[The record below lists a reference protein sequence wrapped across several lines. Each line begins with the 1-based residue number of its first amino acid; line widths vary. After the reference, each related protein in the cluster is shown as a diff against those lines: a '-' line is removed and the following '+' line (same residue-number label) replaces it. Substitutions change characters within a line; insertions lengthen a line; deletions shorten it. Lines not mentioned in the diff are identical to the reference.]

1 MKKLFNDEFINIEIE
16 LIENNLKIV
25 GTLKNPS
32 VYKYRLL
39 TAPNSP
45 NNLMSYSGS
54 LLPFPNEE
62 IALENTKN
70 KCIINTDGII
80 NTVFSYPNSYYSA
93 DGYNKI
99 KSPIILI
106 IDDKK
111 IIYELDDLC
120 PLKSIRDRVR
130 GDPRYYAV
138 KEILLP
144 VATAENNMINYS
156 KAKYTY
162 NIA

>member
-1 MKKLFNDEFINIEIE
+1 MKKVFNDEYINISVE
-16 LIENNLKIV
+16 LLINNVNIV
-25 GTLKNPS
+25 GTLKNPNLF
-32 VYKYRLL
+32 KKRIL
-39 TAPNSP
+39 TAPAPS

-54 LLPFPNEE
+54 FLPFPNEE

-70 KCIINTDGII
+70 IFTINTDGVI
-80 NTVFSYPNSYYSA
+80 NTNFTYPNSYYSP

-130 GDPRYYAV
+130 GDPRFYAV

-144 VATAENNMINYS
+144 VATAEKNMMNYAS
-156 KAKYTY
+156 AKYTY

>member
-1 MKKLFNDEFINIEIE
+1 MKKIFNDEYINISVE
-16 LIENNLKIV
+16 LIKNNVNINGV
-25 GTLKNPS
+25 LKNP
-32 VYKYRLL
+32 VNYKNAVL
-39 TAPNSP
+39 TAPAPPNS
-45 NNLMSYSGS
+45 LMSYSGS
-54 LLPFPNEE
+54 FLPFPNET

-70 KCIINTDGII
+70 IFKINMDGVINTTFI
-80 NTVFSYPNSYYSA
+80 YPNSYYTP

-120 PLKSIRDRVR
+120 PLKTIRDRVR
-130 GDPRYYAV
+130 GDPRFYAV
-138 KEILLP
+138 KEIILP
-144 VATAENNMINYS
+144 VATAEHNMLNYS
-156 KAKYTY
+156 SAKYTY

>member
-1 MKKLFNDEFINIEIE
+1 MKKIFNDEYINITVE
-16 LIENNLKIV
+16 LLQNNLKIM
-25 GTLKNPS
+25 GTLLNASNFNKRVLIAPS
-32 VYKYRLL
+32 
-39 TAPNSP
+39 SH

-54 LLPFPNEE
+54 FLPFPNED

-70 KCIINTDGII
+70 IFIIQPDGII
-80 NTVFSYPNSYYSA
+80 NTSFSYPNSYYSP

-99 KSPIILI
+99 KSPIILM
-106 IDDKK
+106 IDGKK

-120 PLKSIRDRVR
+120 PLKTIRDRVR

-144 VATAENNMINYS
+144 VATAENNMINYAN
-156 KAKYTY
+156 AKFTY

>member
-1 MKKLFNDEFINIEIE
+1 MKKVFNDEYINITVEI
-16 LIENNLKIV
+16 IENNLNIV
-25 GTLKNPS
+25 GTLKNSS
-32 VYKYRLL
+32 VFKKRIL
-39 TAPNSP
+39 TAPAPP
-45 NNLMSYSGS
+45 NTLMSYSGS
-54 LLPFPNEE
+54 FLPFPNEE

-70 KCIINTDGII
+70 LFIINPDGVI
-80 NTVFSYPNSYYSA
+80 NTTFTYPNSYYSP
-93 DGYNKI
+93 DGYNKL

-130 GDPRYYAV
+130 GDSRFYAV

-144 VATAENNMINYS
+144 VATAEKNMINYAN
-156 KAKYTY
+156 AKHTY